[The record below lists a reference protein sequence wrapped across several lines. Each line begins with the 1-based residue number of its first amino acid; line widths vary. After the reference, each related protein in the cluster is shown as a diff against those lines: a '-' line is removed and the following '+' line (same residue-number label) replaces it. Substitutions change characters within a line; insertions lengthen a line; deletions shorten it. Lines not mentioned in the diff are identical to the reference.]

1 MWRRTDNDLATPNTG
16 HAGFMQTRENER
28 RIQQTAPETLCTA
41 FTLLGCIGM
50 YSTIRD
56 ISISGPEGMITSWA
70 GDAARH
76 V

>member
-56 ISISGPEGMITSWA
+56 ISISA
-70 GDAARH
+70 LKA
-76 V
+76 